1 MKSQSKSPPT
11 MPYLTKERTKRTKD
25 AKVLPQKLKAT
36 KKLGNVEPKLTS
48 GKVSKKK

>member
-25 AKVLPQKLKAT
+25 AKVLPQILSENIVLAAMKAS
-36 KKLGNVEPKLTS
+36 L
-48 GKVSKKK
+48 